1 MVAVTTYMARAY
13 QKNQPQQ
20 LDLFQLQAEYPNEII
35 KNPSQE
41 INLDDLDLSKN
52 VLICNVKKDNVK
64 RFLDGTAKIY
74 YTGKRFPSTVAL
86 NKLYYFIPYIGKQ
99 CDLDYWG
106 VRDLY
111 LIKIARVGSRR
122 EGELDNDPN
131 DLRLVFEL
139 QFVKQLF
146 PEYIKHR
153 LQIWDTFTDTSLSQM
168 LDDQKTKVFPLRQ
181 RLTYIS
187 LFSCAGIG
195 CYGFKQEKFE
205 CVATVEL
212 IERRLNVQKYNHKC
226 RYDSGYICGDLTLQE
241 THDKV
246 FHEIDLWKQRE
257 RMTELDVMIAT
268 PPCQGMSVANHKK
281 GNELKRNSLV
291 VESIKFIQQVKPRFF
306 VFENVPAFL
315 KSICTDT
322 DGVDRLIKDAI
333 ELDLAGDYN
342 IAAKVIN
349 FKDYGNP
356 SSRTRTLVI
365 GVRKDQKEITP
376 LELFPD
382 RQEEQT
388 LRQTIGHL
396 PHLHTMGEIWDQDI
410 YHAFRPYAP
419 QMERWIENITE
430 GQSAFDNE
438 DTSRI
443 PHHEKDGEIIFNQR
457 KNGDKY
463 TRQYWDKVP
472 PCVHTRN
479 DILASQNTVHPT
491 DNRVF
496 SIREVMLMMSVPQE
510 FEWSA
515 IPYTQLNALTLEE
528 KQKYLK
534 KEDVNIRQSLGEAVP
549 TIIFQQIAHKI
560 RSKVAETGLSEQEI
574 KGIIDKNDL
583 TESATLLKY
592 VKKNKKLGFV
602 RLAKIAE
609 YANCMREETAAY
621 YTGQDICYA
630 VVKNLPDYPDSKVLH
645 ILEPATG
652 VGNFLPSL
660 FMKYANVAELHID
673 VIDINPDSI
682 ALLQQILK
690 SIPIP
695 KNVRLNFINKD
706 TLLQRFP
713 KRYDIVVGNPPYMKV
728 KDKVLLKLYKQSV
741 KNTETSNIFSFFIEK
756 ALELSDVVSLIVPK
770 SLINAPE
777 FDKTRQLMNEY
788 PITHIVDFG
797 EKGFKGVKIET
808 IAFTINKKNKSRMTK
823 VESYITNSVEVKQQS
838 YITDPTF
845 PYWLIYR
852 NSDFDEAANKMRFG
866 IFKAFRDRTLTKS
879 NTSQQGA
886 IRVLK
891 SRNIGSN
898 EIIDIEGY
906 DTYIDDISSLEVG
919 KYLNHTECVLVPNLT
934 YYPRACFM
942 PQNCIA
948 DGSVAILT
956 AIDDEVVTEEDL
968 AYYATDEF
976 SRFYSIARNRGT
988 RSLNIDNNSVFF
1000 FGKLKN
1006 K

>member
-1 MVAVTTYMARAY
+1 MAKTNLRP
-13 QKNQPQQ
+13 QPQQ
-20 LDLFQLQAEYPNEII
+20 LDLFQVQAEYPKQII
-35 KNPSQE
+35 DNSRQE
-41 INLDDLDLSKN
+41 MDLNDLDLTRN
-52 VLICNVKKDNVK
+52 VLVCNVKKDNMEH
-64 RFLDGTAKIY
+64 FLDGTAKLY
-74 YTGKRFPSTVAL
+74 YSGKRFPSTVAL

-99 CDLDYWG
+99 CDQDFFG
-106 VRDLY
+106 IRDLY

-131 DLRLVFEL
+131 DLRIVFEL
-139 QFVKQLF
+139 QFVKNLF
-146 PEYIKHR
+146 PEYK
-153 LQIWDTFTDTSLSQM
+153 
-168 LDDQKTKVFPLRQ
+168 KQ
-181 RLTYIS
+181 RLDIWQTYSDTTLEKIVQQPKAITMPLHRRMTYVS

-195 CYGFKQEKFE
+195 CYGFKQENYD

-226 RYDSGYICGDLTLQE
+226 RYESGYICGDITLKE
-241 THDKV
+241 TQDKV
-246 FHEIDLWKQRE
+246 FDEILTWHNQRN
-257 RMTELDVMIAT
+257 MQELDVVIAT

-281 GNELKRNSLV
+281 GDELKRNSLV
-291 VESIKFIQQVKPRFF
+291 VESIKLIQQIMPRFF
-306 VFENVPAFL
+306 VFENVPAFM
-315 KSICTDT
+315 KSICTDI
-322 DGVDRLIKDAI
+322 DGQDKPIREAI
-333 ELDLAGDYN
+333 ELDLAGYYN

-396 PHLHTMGEIWDQDI
+396 PHLTYMGEIWDQDI
-410 YHAFRPYAP
+410 YHTFRPYAP
-419 QMERWIENITE
+419 HMQEWIENITE

-438 DTSRI
+438 DPNRI
-443 PHHEKDGEIIFNQR
+443 PHREIDGEIIFNKK

-496 SIREVMLMMSVPQE
+496 SIREVMLMMSVPKE
-510 FEWSA
+510 FEWST
-515 IPYTQLNALTLEE
+515 IPYQQLNALPLEE
-528 KQKYLK
+528 KQRYLK

-560 RSKVAETGLSEQEI
+560 KEKAAEKELTEQEANE
-574 KGIIDKNDL
+574 IIEKNNL
-583 TESATLLKY
+583 TDVEALLKY
-592 VKKNKKLGFV
+592 VKKNRKLGFV

-609 YANCMREETAAY
+609 YANGARTETAAY
-621 YTGQDICYA
+621 YTRQDICYS

-660 FMKYANVAELHID
+660 FLKYANVAELHID
-673 VIDINPDSI
+673 VIDINPESI
-682 ALLQQILK
+682 ALLQQILQ
-690 SIPIP
+690 SIPLP
-695 KNVRLNFINKD
+695 ENVRLNFINKD
-706 TLLQRFP
+706 TLLEPFP
-713 KRYDIVVGNPPYMKV
+713 KKYDIVVGNPPYMKV
-728 KDKVLLKLYKQSV
+728 KEKGLLSTYKKAV
-741 KNTETSNIFSFFIEK
+741 VNTDTSNIFSFFIEK
-756 ALELSDVVSLIVPK
+756 AMQLGDVVSLIVPK

-777 FDKTRQLMNEY
+777 FGKTRQLMNEKA
-788 PITHIVDFG
+788 ITHIIDFG

-808 IAFTINKKNKSRMTK
+808 IAFTINQRVKRNLTK
-823 VESYITNSVEVKQQS
+823 VESYITNSVEVKPQE
-838 YITDPTF
+838 YITDPSF

-852 NSDFDEAANKMRFG
+852 NNDFDEAANKMTFG
-866 IFKAFRDRTLTKS
+866 IFKSFRDRTLTKS
-879 NTSQQGA
+879 KTAQQGK

-891 SRNIGSN
+891 SRNIGDN
-898 EIIDIEGY
+898 TVIDIEGY
-906 DTYIDDISSLEVG
+906 DTYIDDVSDLEVG
-919 KYLNHTECVLVPNLT
+919 KYLNRTECVLVPNLS
-934 YYPRACFM
+934 YNPRACFM
-942 PQNCIA
+942 PQGCIA

-956 AIDDEVVTEEDL
+956 TINGEQVTQEDL
-968 AYYATDEF
+968 SYYATEEF
-976 SRFYSIARNRGT
+976 SKFYSIARNRGT

-1000 FGKLKN
+1000 FGKLKT
-1006 K
+1006 

>member
-1 MVAVTTYMARAY
+1 MAKTNLRP
-13 QKNQPQQ
+13 QPQQ
-20 LDLFQLQAEYPNEII
+20 LDLFQVQAEYPKQII
-35 KNPSQE
+35 DNSRQE
-41 INLDDLDLSKN
+41 MDLNDLDLTRN
-52 VLICNVKKDNVK
+52 VLVCNVKKDNMEH
-64 RFLDGTAKIY
+64 FLDGTAKLY
-74 YTGKRFPSTVAL
+74 YSGKRFPSTVAL

-99 CDLDYWG
+99 CDQDFFG
-106 VRDLY
+106 IRDLY

-131 DLRLVFEL
+131 DLRIVFEL
-139 QFVKQLF
+139 QFVKNLF
-146 PEYIKHR
+146 PEYK
-153 LQIWDTFTDTSLSQM
+153 
-168 LDDQKTKVFPLRQ
+168 KQ
-181 RLTYIS
+181 RLDIWQTYSDTTLEKIVQQPKAITMPLHRRMTYVS

-195 CYGFKQEKFE
+195 CYGFKQENYD

-226 RYDSGYICGDLTLQE
+226 RYESGYICGDITLREIQ
-241 THDKV
+241 DKV
-246 FHEIDLWKQRE
+246 FNEIQTWHNQRN
-257 RMTELDVMIAT
+257 MQELDVVIAT

-281 GNELKRNSLV
+281 GDELKRNSLV
-291 VESIKFIQQVKPRFF
+291 VESIKLIQQIMPRFF
-306 VFENVPAFL
+306 VFENVPAFM
-315 KSICTDT
+315 KSICTDI
-322 DGVDRLIKDAI
+322 DGQDKPIREAI
-333 ELDLAGDYN
+333 ELDLAGYYN

-396 PHLHTMGEIWDQDI
+396 PHLTYMGEIWDQDI
-410 YHAFRPYAP
+410 YHTFRPYAP
-419 QMERWIENITE
+419 HMQEWIENITE

-438 DTSRI
+438 DPNRI
-443 PHHEKDGEIIFNQR
+443 PHREIDGEIIFNKK

-496 SIREVMLMMSVPQE
+496 SIREVMLMMSVPKE
-510 FEWSA
+510 FEWST
-515 IPYTQLNALTLEE
+515 IPYQQLNALPLEE
-528 KQKYLK
+528 KQRYLK

-560 RSKVAETGLSEQEI
+560 KEKAAEKELTEQEANE
-574 KGIIDKNDL
+574 IIEKNNL
-583 TESATLLKY
+583 TDVEALLKY
-592 VKKNKKLGFV
+592 VKKNRKLGFV

-609 YANCMREETAAY
+609 YANGARTETAAY
-621 YTGQDICYA
+621 YTRQDICYS

-660 FMKYANVAELHID
+660 FLKYANVAELHID
-673 VIDINPDSI
+673 VIDINPESI
-682 ALLQQILK
+682 ALLQQILQ
-690 SIPIP
+690 SIPLP
-695 KNVRLNFINKD
+695 ENVRLNFINKD
-706 TLLQRFP
+706 TLLEPFP
-713 KRYDIVVGNPPYMKV
+713 KKYDIVVGNPPYMKV
-728 KDKVLLKLYKQSV
+728 KEKGLLSTYKKAV
-741 KNTETSNIFSFFIEK
+741 VNTDTSNIFSFFIEK
-756 ALELSDVVSLIVPK
+756 AMQLGDVVSLIVPK

-777 FDKTRQLMNEY
+777 FGKTRQLMNEKA
-788 PITHIVDFG
+788 ITHIIDFG

-808 IAFTINKKNKSRMTK
+808 IAFTINQRVKRNLTK
-823 VESYITNSVEVKQQS
+823 VESYITNSVEVKPQE
-838 YITDPTF
+838 YITDPSF

-852 NSDFDEAANKMRFG
+852 NNDFDEAANKMTFG
-866 IFKAFRDRTLTKS
+866 IFKSFRDRTLTKS
-879 NTSQQGA
+879 KTAQQGK

-891 SRNIGSN
+891 SRNIGDN
-898 EIIDIEGY
+898 TVIDIEGY
-906 DTYIDDISSLEVG
+906 DTYIDDVSDLEVG
-919 KYLNHTECVLVPNLT
+919 KYLNRTECVLVPNLS
-934 YYPRACFM
+934 YNPRACFM
-942 PQNCIA
+942 PQGCIA

-956 AIDDEVVTEEDL
+956 TINGEQVTQEDL
-968 AYYATDEF
+968 SYYATEEF
-976 SRFYSIARNRGT
+976 SKFYSIARNRGT

-1000 FGKLKN
+1000 FGKLKT
-1006 K
+1006 

>member
-1 MVAVTTYMARAY
+1 M
-13 QKNQPQQ
+13 
-20 LDLFQLQAEYPNEII
+20 FQLQAEYPETII
-35 KNPSQE
+35 NNSIVE
-41 INLDDLDLSKN
+41 SSVEDVDLSKN
-52 VLICNVKKDNVK
+52 VLICNVKKDNV
-64 RFLDGTAKIY
+64 RHFLDGTAKIY
-74 YTGKRFPSTVAL
+74 YSGKRFPNTVAL

-99 CDLDYWG
+99 CDLDYYG
-106 VRDLY
+106 IRDLY

-131 DLRLVFEL
+131 DLRIVFEL
-139 QFVKQLF
+139 QFVKHLF
-146 PEYIKHR
+146 DDYRQQTLH
-153 LQIWDTFTDTSLSQM
+153 IWHTYEDSTLEELVNSQ
-168 LDDQKTKVFPLRQ
+168 TKPRRTNLK

-187 LFSCAGIG
+187 LFSCAGVG
-195 CYGFKQEKFE
+195 CYGFKQEDYD

-226 RYDSGYICGDLTLQE
+226 LFDSGYICGDITLKE
-241 THDKV
+241 TQDKV
-246 FHEIDLWKQRE
+246 FDEI
-257 RMTELDVMIAT
+257 RMWQQQKRLTDLDVVIAT

-281 GNELKRNSLV
+281 GDELKRNSLV
-291 VESIKFIQQVKPRFF
+291 VESIKFIQEIKPRFF
-306 VFENVPAFL
+306 LFENVPAFL
-315 KSICTDT
+315 KSICTDL
-322 DGVDRLIKDAI
+322 DGIDKPIREAI
-333 ELDLAGDYN
+333 ELDLAGHYN
-342 IAAKVIN
+342 IASKVIN

-396 PHLHTMGEIWDQDI
+396 PHLHHMEEIWENDI

-419 QMERWIENITE
+419 HMQAWIENIKE

-438 DTSRI
+438 DVNRVPHTERDGRI
-443 PHHEKDGEIIFNQR
+443 VFNQR

-479 DILASQNTVHPT
+479 DILASQNTIHPT

-496 SIREVMLMMSVPQE
+496 SIREVMLMMSVPQD
-510 FEWSA
+510 FMWSA
-515 IPYTQLNALTLEE
+515 IPYAQLNAMTFEE

-560 RSKVAETGLSEQEI
+560 QEKVAETELTEQDVQEI
-574 KGIIDKNDL
+574 INKNDL
-583 TESATLLKY
+583 TNSQKLLGF
-592 VKKNKKLGFV
+592 VKKHKKLGFV
-602 RLAKIAE
+602 RLSKIAE
-609 YANCMREETAAY
+609 YANCARSETAAY
-621 YTGQDICYA
+621 YTRQDICYA

-660 FMKYANVAELHID
+660 FLKYANVAELHID
-673 VIDINPDSI
+673 VIDINSDSI
-682 ALLQQILK
+682 ALLKQILQ
-690 SIPIP
+690 SLPQP
-695 KNVRLNFINKD
+695 ENVRLNFINKD
-706 TLLQRFP
+706 TLLEKFT
-713 KRYDIVVGNPPYMKV
+713 KKYDIVVGNPPYMKV
-728 KDKVLLKLYKQSV
+728 TNKDLLKRYKQNV
-741 KNTETSNIFSFFIEK
+741 TNKDTNNIFSFFIEK
-756 ALELSDVVSLIVPK
+756 ALLLGDVVSLIVPK

-777 FDKTRQLMNEY
+777 FGGTREMMNKL
-788 PITHIVDFG
+788 PITNIIDFG
-797 EKGFKGVKIET
+797 ERGFKGVKIET
-808 IAFTINKKNKSRMTK
+808 IAFVINKRENRHLTK
-823 VESYITNSVEVKQQS
+823 VESYITNSVESKNQE
-838 YITDPTF
+838 YISSSDY

-852 NSDFDEAANKMRFG
+852 NEDFDTVAEKLKFG
-866 IFKAFRDRTLTKS
+866 IFKAFRDRVLTKS
-879 NTSQQGA
+879 NTLQQGK

-906 DTYIDDISSLEVG
+906 DTYIDDVGNLEVG
-919 KYLNHTECVLVPNLT
+919 KYLNRTDCVLVPNLS

-942 PQNCIA
+942 PNDCIA

-956 AIDDEVVTEEDL
+956 APPDCNITTDDL

-976 SRFYSIARNRGT
+976 CKFYSIARNRGT

-1006 K
+1006 

>member
-1 MVAVTTYMARAY
+1 M
-13 QKNQPQQ
+13 
-20 LDLFQLQAEYPNEII
+20 FQLQAEYPETII
-35 KNPSQE
+35 TNSAVE
-41 INLDDLDLSKN
+41 SSVEDVDLSKN
-52 VLICNVKKDNVK
+52 VLICNVKKDNVQH
-64 RFLDGTAKIY
+64 FLDGTAKIY
-74 YTGKRFPSTVAL
+74 YSGKRFPNTVAL

-99 CDLDYWG
+99 CDLDYYG
-106 VRDLY
+106 IRDLY

-131 DLRLVFEL
+131 DLRIVFEL
-139 QFVKQLF
+139 QFVKHLF
-146 PEYIKHR
+146 DDYRQQTLH
-153 LQIWDTFTDTSLSQM
+153 IWHTYEDSTLEELVNSQ
-168 LDDQKTKVFPLRQ
+168 TKPRQ
-181 RLTYIS
+181 TNPKRLTYIS
-187 LFSCAGIG
+187 LFSCAGVG
-195 CYGFKQEKFE
+195 CYGFKQEDYD

-226 RYDSGYICGDLTLQE
+226 LFASGYICGDITLKE
-241 THDKV
+241 TQDKV
-246 FHEIDLWKQRE
+246 FDEI
-257 RMTELDVMIAT
+257 RMWQQQKRLTDLDVVIAT

-281 GNELKRNSLV
+281 GDELKRNSLV
-291 VESIKFIQQVKPRFF
+291 VESIKFIQEIKPRFF
-306 VFENVPAFL
+306 LFENVPAFL
-315 KSICTDT
+315 KSICTDL
-322 DGVDRLIKDAI
+322 DGIDKPIREAI
-333 ELDLAGDYN
+333 ELDLVGDYN
-342 IAAKVIN
+342 IASKVIN

-396 PHLHTMGEIWDQDI
+396 PHLQQMGEISEQDI
-410 YHAFRPYAP
+410 YHTFRPYAP
-419 QMERWIENITE
+419 HMQKWIENITE

-438 DTSRI
+438 DVNRI
-443 PHHEKDGEIIFNQR
+443 PHTEIDGRIVFHQR

-496 SIREVMLMMSVPQE
+496 SIREIMLMMSVPQT

-515 IPYTQLNALTLEE
+515 IPYGQLNALPLEE

-560 RSKVAETGLSEQEI
+560 KEKLADIELTEQEVLDII
-574 KGIIDKNDL
+574 KKNDL
-583 TESATLLKY
+583 TDSEKLLQY
-592 VKKNKKLGFV
+592 INKHRKLGFV

-609 YANCMREETAAY
+609 YANGARTETAAY
-621 YTGQDICYA
+621 YTRQDICYS
-630 VVKNLPDYPDSKVLH
+630 VVKNLPDYPDNKILH
-645 ILEPATG
+645 ILEPSIG
-652 VGNFLPSL
+652 LGNFLPSL
-660 FMKYANVAELHID
+660 LLKYSNVAELHID

-682 ALLQQILK
+682 KLLKQLLQT
-690 SIPIP
+690 IPQP
-695 KNVRLNFINKD
+695 ENVRLNFINKD
-706 TLLQRFP
+706 TLLQKFT

-728 KDKVLLKLYKQSV
+728 SDKILLKQYKQLVS
-741 KNTETSNIFSFFIEK
+741 NTDTNNIFSFFIEK
-756 ALELSDVVSLIVPK
+756 VLPISDVASLIVPK

-777 FDKTRQLMNEY
+777 FGGTRDLMNKL

-808 IAFTINKKNKSRMTK
+808 IAFTINQRAKREKTK
-823 VESYITNSVEVKQQS
+823 VESYITNAIEIHEQD
-838 YITDPTF
+838 YITDSKY

-852 NSDFDEAANKMRFG
+852 NKDFDDVASKLKFG
-866 IFKAFRDRTLTKS
+866 VFRTFRDRTLTKA
-879 NTSQQGA
+879 NTLQQGK

-898 EIIDIEGY
+898 EIINIPDY
-906 DTYIDDISSLEVG
+906 DTYIDDVSDLEVG
-919 KYLNHTECVLVPNLT
+919 KYLNRTDCVLVPNLT

-942 PQNCIA
+942 PNNCIA

-956 AIDDEVVTEEDL
+956 AAPEYKITTDDL

-976 SRFYSIARNRGT
+976 CQFYSIARNRGT

-1000 FGKLKN
+1000 FGKLK
-1006 K
+1006 

>member
-1 MVAVTTYMARAY
+1 MLKKTNI
-13 QKNQPQQ
+13 KQPLE
-20 LDLFQLQAEYPNEII
+20 LDLFSVLAQYPEVIVRNE
-35 KNPSQE
+35 QVDGFE
-41 INLDDLDLSKN
+41 DLDLSKN
-52 VLICNVKKDNVK
+52 VLICNVKKDNVEH
-64 RFLDGTAKIY
+64 FLDGTAKIY

-99 CDLDYWG
+99 CDLDYFG
-106 VRDLY
+106 IRDLY

-131 DLRLVFEL
+131 DLRIVFEL
-139 QFVKQLF
+139 QFVKHLFNDYKKHSLNIWQTYEDTTLDELQLA
-146 PEYIKHR
+146 
-153 LQIWDTFTDTSLSQM
+153 
-168 LDDQKTKVFPLRQ
+168 QKPQKQLMNN

-187 LFSCAGIG
+187 LFSGAGVG
-195 CYGFKQEKFE
+195 CYGFKQENYN

-212 IERRLNVQKYNHKC
+212 IERRLNVQRYNHKC
-226 RYDSGYICGDLTLQE
+226 LYDSGYICGDITLDETQKRVFNELQMWQYKNRLT
-241 THDKV
+241 D
-246 FHEIDLWKQRE
+246 
-257 RMTELDVMIAT
+257 LDVVIAT

-281 GNELKRNSLV
+281 GDELKRNSLV
-291 VESIKFIQQVKPRFF
+291 VESIKMIRTMHPRFF
-306 VFENVPAFL
+306 IFENVSAFL
-315 KSICTDT
+315 KSICTDI
-322 DGVDRLIKDAI
+322 DGIDKPIKDAI

-342 IAAKVIN
+342 IAASVLN

-382 RQEEQT
+382 KQEEQT

-396 PHLHTMGEIWDQDI
+396 PHLHQMGEIWDQDI
-410 YHAFRPYAP
+410 YHTFRPYAP
-419 QMERWIENITE
+419 HMEEWIENIGE

-438 DTSRI
+438 DKNRI
-443 PHHEKDGEIIFNQR
+443 PHSEIDGEIVFHQR

-463 TRQYWDKVP
+463 TRQYWDKVA
-472 PCVHTRN
+472 PCIHTRN

-496 SIREVMLMMSVPQE
+496 SIREIMLMMSVPQS
-510 FEWSA
+510 FQWSS
-515 IPYTQLNALTLEE
+515 IPYEQLNAMSFEE
-528 KQKYLK
+528 KQRYLK

-549 TIIFQQIAHKI
+549 TIIFKQIAQKI
-560 RSKVAETGLSEQEI
+560 KGKLAETELTEQEVLN
-574 KGIIDKNDL
+574 IINKNDL
-583 TESATLLKY
+583 TES
-592 VKKNKKLGFV
+592 KKLMQYIKKHRKLGFV

-609 YANCMREETAAY
+609 YANGARTETAAY
-621 YTGQDICYA
+621 YTRQDICYT
-630 VVKNLPDYPDSKVLH
+630 VVKNLPDYPDNKILH

-660 FMKYANVAELHID
+660 FQKYANVEELHID
-673 VIDINPDSI
+673 VIDINPESI
-682 ALLQQILK
+682 AILKQLLQ
-690 SIPIP
+690 SIKQPE
-695 KNVRLNFINKD
+695 NVRLNFINKD
-706 TLLQRFP
+706 TLLQIFN

-728 KDKVLLKLYKQSV
+728 TDKVLLKQYKRSLE
-741 KNTETSNIFSFFIEK
+741 NTETNNIFSFFIEK
-756 ALELSDVVSLIVPK
+756 SLHIGDVVSLIVPK

-777 FDKTRQLMNEY
+777 FGGTRNIMNEL
-788 PITHIVDFG
+788 PITNIVDFG

-808 IAFTINKKNKSRMTK
+808 IAFTINQKVKRSQTK
-823 VESYITNSVEVKQQS
+823 VESYITNSIEIHNQD
-838 YITDPTF
+838 YLTDKAY

-852 NSDFDEAANKMRFG
+852 NADFDAAANKMHLG
-866 IFKAFRDRTLTKS
+866 VFKAFRDRTLTKA
-879 NTSQQGA
+879 NTLKNGR

-898 EIIDIEGY
+898 EIINIADY
-906 DTYIDDISSLEVG
+906 DTYIDDVSNLEVG
-919 KYLNHTECVLVPNLT
+919 KFLNRTDCVLVPNLT

-942 PQNCIA
+942 PENCIA

-956 AIDDEVVTEEDL
+956 AVSNQTVTTEDL

-976 SRFYSIARNRGT
+976 CKFYGIARNRGT

-1000 FGKLKN
+1000 FGKLKARL
-1006 K
+1006 

>member
-1 MVAVTTYMARAY
+1 MQQTLRTK
-13 QKNQPQQ
+13 QQPQQ
-20 LDLFQLQAEYPNEII
+20 LDLFQLAVEYPKEII
-35 KNPSQE
+35 QNSSQN
-41 INLDDLDLSKN
+41 IDLNDLDLSKN
-52 VLICNVKKDNVK
+52 VLICNVKKDNVEH
-64 RFLDGTAKIY
+64 FIDGTAKTY

-99 CDLDYWG
+99 CDLDYYG
-106 VRDLY
+106 IRDLY

-139 QFVKQLF
+139 KFVKHLF
-146 PEYIKHR
+146 PNYKKQR
-153 LQIWDTFTDTSLSQM
+153 LQIWETYTDTILEQ
-168 LDDQKTKVFPLRQ
+168 LFEKQKTDKIVSRQ
-181 RLTYIS
+181 HLTYIS

-195 CYGFKQEKFE
+195 CYGFKQENFS

-226 RYDSGYICGDLTLQE
+226 LYESGYICGDMTLQE
-241 THDKV
+241 TQDKV
-246 FHEIDLWKQRE
+246 FREIQMWRNM
-257 RMTELDVMIAT
+257 RGMTDLDVVIAT

-291 VESIKFIQQVKPRFF
+291 VESIKLIQQIKPRFF

-315 KSICTDT
+315 KSICTDI
-322 DGVDRLIKDAI
+322 DGQDKLIKEAI
-333 ELDLAGDYN
+333 DLDLAGDYN

-396 PHLHTMGEIWDQDI
+396 PHLHYMGEIWDQDI
-410 YHAFRPYAP
+410 YHTFRPYAP
-419 QMERWIENITE
+419 HMVSWIENITE
-430 GQSAFDNE
+430 GQSAFDNADE
-438 DTSRI
+438 SRI
-443 PHHEKDGEIIFNQR
+443 PHHEKDGEIIYNQR

-479 DILASQNTVHPT
+479 DIMASQNTVHPT

-496 SIREVMLMMSVPQE
+496 SIREVMLMMSVPKE

-515 IPYTQLNALTLEE
+515 TPYQQLNALPLEE
-528 KQKYLK
+528 KQQYLK
-534 KEDVNIRQSLGEAVP
+534 KEDPNIRQSLGEAVP
-549 TIIFQQIAHKI
+549 TIIFQQIAQKI
-560 RSKVAETGLSEQEI
+560 KGKVTESELTEQEVLS
-574 KGIIDKNDL
+574 IIEKNEL
-583 TESATLLKY
+583 TDTENLLKY
-592 VKKNKKLGFV
+592 IKKHKKLGFV

-609 YANCMREETAAY
+609 YANGARSETAAY
-621 YTGQDICYA
+621 YTRQDICYS
-630 VVKNLPDYPDSKVLH
+630 VVKNLPDYPDSKTLH

-682 ALLQQILK
+682 ALLKKILQ
-690 SIPIP
+690 SIPLP
-695 KNVRLNFINKD
+695 ENVRLNFINKD
-706 TLLQRFP
+706 TLLETFP

-728 KDKVLLKLYKQSV
+728 KDKTLLKAYKQSV
-741 KNTETSNIFSFFIEK
+741 VNTDTNNIFSFFIEK
-756 ALELSDVVSLIVPK
+756 SIELGDVVSLIVPK

-777 FDKTRQLMNEY
+777 FDRTRQLMNEY
-788 PITHIVDFG
+788 SITNIVDFG

-808 IAFTINKKNKSRMTK
+808 IAFTINKKVKKGLTK
-823 VESYITNSVEVKQQS
+823 VESYITNSVEVKPQD
-838 YITDPTF
+838 YITDPQF

-852 NSDFDEAANKMRFG
+852 NQDFDEAAGKMRFG
-866 IFKAFRDRTLTKS
+866 IFKAFRDRVLTKS
-879 NTSQQGA
+879 NTQQQGA

-898 EIIDIEGY
+898 EIINIEGY
-906 DTYIDDISSLEVG
+906 DTYIDNINDLEVG

-956 AIDDEVVTEEDL
+956 TIDNMTITEEDL
-968 AYYATDEF
+968 AYYATEEF
-976 SRFYSIARNRGT
+976 SKFYSIARNRGT

-1000 FGKLKN
+1000 FGKLKTE
-1006 K
+1006 

>member
-1 MVAVTTYMARAY
+1 MAKTNLRP
-13 QKNQPQQ
+13 QPQQ
-20 LDLFQLQAEYPNEII
+20 LDLFQVQAEYPKQII
-35 KNPSQE
+35 DNSRQE
-41 INLDDLDLSKN
+41 MDLNDLDLTRN
-52 VLICNVKKDNVK
+52 VLVCNVKKDNMEH
-64 RFLDGTAKIY
+64 FLDGTAKLY
-74 YTGKRFPSTVAL
+74 YSGKRFPSTVAL

-99 CDLDYWG
+99 CDQDFFG
-106 VRDLY
+106 IRDLY

-131 DLRLVFEL
+131 DLRIVFEL
-139 QFVKQLF
+139 QFVKNLF
-146 PEYIKHR
+146 PEYK
-153 LQIWDTFTDTSLSQM
+153 
-168 LDDQKTKVFPLRQ
+168 KQ
-181 RLTYIS
+181 RLDIWQTYSDTTLEKIVQQPKAITMPLHRRMTYVS

-195 CYGFKQEKFE
+195 CYGFKQENYD

-226 RYDSGYICGDLTLQE
+226 RYESGYICGDITLREIQ
-241 THDKV
+241 DKV
-246 FHEIDLWKQRE
+246 FNEIQTWHNQRN
-257 RMTELDVMIAT
+257 MQELDVVIAT

-281 GNELKRNSLV
+281 GDELKRNSLV
-291 VESIKFIQQVKPRFF
+291 VESIKLIQQIMPRFF
-306 VFENVPAFL
+306 VFENVPAFM
-315 KSICTDT
+315 KSICTDI
-322 DGVDRLIKDAI
+322 DGQDKPIREAI
-333 ELDLAGDYN
+333 ELDLAGYYN

-396 PHLHTMGEIWDQDI
+396 PHLTYMGEIWDQDI
-410 YHAFRPYAP
+410 YHTFRPYAP
-419 QMERWIENITE
+419 HMQEWIENITE

-438 DTSRI
+438 DPNRI
-443 PHHEKDGEIIFNQR
+443 PHREIDGEIVFNKK

-496 SIREVMLMMSVPQE
+496 SIREVMLMMSVPKE
-510 FEWSA
+510 FEWST
-515 IPYTQLNALTLEE
+515 IPYQQLNALPLEE
-528 KQKYLK
+528 KQRYLK

-560 RSKVAETGLSEQEI
+560 KEKAAEKELTEQEANE
-574 KGIIDKNDL
+574 IIEKNNL
-583 TESATLLKY
+583 TDVEALLKY
-592 VKKNKKLGFV
+592 VKKNRKLGFV

-609 YANCMREETAAY
+609 YANGARTETAAY
-621 YTGQDICYA
+621 YTRQDICYS

-660 FMKYANVAELHID
+660 FLKYANVAELHID
-673 VIDINPDSI
+673 VIDINPESI
-682 ALLQQILK
+682 ALLQQILQ
-690 SIPIP
+690 SIPLP
-695 KNVRLNFINKD
+695 ENVRLNFINKD
-706 TLLQRFP
+706 TLLEPFP
-713 KRYDIVVGNPPYMKV
+713 KKYDIVVGNPPYMKV
-728 KDKVLLKLYKQSV
+728 KEKGLLSTYKKAV
-741 KNTETSNIFSFFIEK
+741 VNTDTSNIFSFFIEK
-756 ALELSDVVSLIVPK
+756 AMQLGDVVSLIVPK

-777 FDKTRQLMNEY
+777 FGKTRQLMNEKA
-788 PITHIVDFG
+788 ITHIIDFG

-808 IAFTINKKNKSRMTK
+808 IAFTINQRVKRNLTK
-823 VESYITNSVEVKQQS
+823 VESYITNSVEVKPQE
-838 YITDPTF
+838 YITDPSF

-852 NSDFDEAANKMRFG
+852 NNEFDEAANKMTFG
-866 IFKAFRDRTLTKS
+866 IFKSFRDRTLTKS
-879 NTSQQGA
+879 KTAQQGK

-891 SRNIGSN
+891 SRNIGDN
-898 EIIDIEGY
+898 TVIDIEGY
-906 DTYIDDISSLEVG
+906 DTYIDDVSDLEVG
-919 KYLNHTECVLVPNLT
+919 KYLNRTECVLVPNLS
-934 YYPRACFM
+934 YNPRACFM
-942 PQNCIA
+942 PQGCIA

-956 AIDDEVVTEEDL
+956 TINGEQVTQEDL
-968 AYYATDEF
+968 SYYATEEF
-976 SRFYSIARNRGT
+976 SKFYSIARNRGT

-1000 FGKLKN
+1000 FGKLKT
-1006 K
+1006 

>member
-1 MVAVTTYMARAY
+1 MARVY
-13 QKNQPQQ
+13 QKSHPQQ

-35 KNPSQE
+35 SNPGIE
-41 INLDDLDLSKN
+41 INLDDLDLTKN

-64 RFLDGTAKIY
+64 HFLDGTAKIY

-99 CDLDYWG
+99 CDLDYYG
-106 VRDLY
+106 IRDLY

-146 PEYIKHR
+146 PEYKKQR
-153 LQIWDTFTDTSLSQM
+153 LQIWEAFTDTSLGQL
-168 LDDQKTKVFPLRQ
+168 LDDQKTRVHPLRS

-195 CYGFKQEKFE
+195 CYGFKQENYD

-246 FHEIDLWKQRE
+246 FHEIDMWKKRE
-257 RMTELDVMIAT
+257 RMTGLDVMIAT

-281 GNELKRNSLV
+281 GDELKRNSLV

-356 SSRTRTLVI
+356 SSRTRTLVV

-382 RQEEQT
+382 KQEEQT

-438 DTSRI
+438 DESRI

-510 FEWSA
+510 FEWSE
-515 IPYTQLNALTLEE
+515 IPYNQLNTLPFEE

-534 KEDVNIRQSLGEAVP
+534 KEDINIRQSLGEAVP

-560 RSKVAETGLSEQEI
+560 RCKAKETGLSEQEI
-574 KGIIDKNDL
+574 TSVIDKNGL
-583 TESATLLKY
+583 TDSATLLKY

-609 YANCMREETAAY
+609 YANSMREETAAY

-630 VVKNLPDYPDSKVLH
+630 TVKHLPDYPDSKVLH

-673 VIDINPDSI
+673 VIDINPESI
-682 ALLQQILK
+682 ALLQQILQ
-690 SIPIP
+690 SIPLP

-706 TLLQRFP
+706 TLLLQFP
-713 KRYDIVVGNPPYMKV
+713 KKYDIVVGNPPYMKV
-728 KDKVLLKLYKQSV
+728 KDKNLLKVYKQSI
-741 KNTETSNIFSFFIEK
+741 KNTDTSNIFSFFIEK
-756 ALELSDVVSLIVPK
+756 ALELADVVSLIVPK

-777 FDKTRQLMNEY
+777 FGKTRQLMNDY

-808 IAFTINKKNKSRMTK
+808 IAFIINKRDKSGMTK
-823 VESYITNSVEVKQQS
+823 VESYITNSVKVKQQS
-838 YITDPTF
+838 YITDPAF

-852 NSDFDEAANKMRFG
+852 NHDFDEAASKMQFG
-866 IFKAFRDRTLTKS
+866 IFKAFRDRTLTKA
-879 NTSQQGA
+879 NTAQQGT

-891 SRNIGSN
+891 SRNIGDN

-906 DTYIDDISSLEVG
+906 DTYIDDISNLEVG

-934 YYPRACFM
+934 YNPRACFM
-942 PQNCIA
+942 PRNSIA

-956 AIDDEVVTEEDL
+956 VIDGKTVTEADL

-976 SRFYSIARNRGT
+976 SKFYSIARNRGT

-1000 FGKLKN
+1000 FGKLKP
-1006 K
+1006 

>member
-1 MVAVTTYMARAY
+1 LVAVTTYMARAY

-153 LQIWDTFTDTSLSQM
+153 LQIWDTFTDTSLSQL

-376 LELFPD
+376 FELFPD

-788 PITHIVDFG
+788 PIAHIVDFG

-808 IAFTINKKNKSRMTK
+808 IAFTINKKDKSRMTK

-956 AIDDEVVTEEDL
+956 VIDDEVVTEEDL
-968 AYYATDEF
+968 AYYATEEF